1 MDPIQLSKIL
11 KNLKKQK
18 IDNVIM
24 EASSHGLKQNRLDG
38 LLFNIGIF
46 TNLSHDHLDY
56 HKTFKDYLNS
66 KLYLFKKLLKKKQI

>member
-38 LLFNIGIF
+38 ILFNIGIF
-46 TNLSHDHLDY
+46 TIFHM
-56 HKTFKDYLNS
+56 TFRLP
-66 KLYLFKKLLKKKQI
+66 